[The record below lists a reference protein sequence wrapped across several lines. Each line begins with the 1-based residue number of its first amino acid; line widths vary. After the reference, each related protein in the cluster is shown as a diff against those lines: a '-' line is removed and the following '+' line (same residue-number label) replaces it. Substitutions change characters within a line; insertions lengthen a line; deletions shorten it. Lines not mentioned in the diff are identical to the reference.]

1 MRKLTLLLL
10 ILFAGVLSLSAQQS
24 LAEAAA
30 RSKAGSQALPQ
41 DAPAREQVLKLLDLL
56 QVRKNVEIMFAGIKE
71 QARNGA
77 EQGFRSKVPN
87 PTPQQTQ
94 QLHALV
100 DDMFSEMS
108 VDEVI
113 EIIVPVYQR
122 HLTKSDIDGIIG
134 FYTSAVGQKLLREQ
148 PAMMQESMQAAG
160 ARQQQKMEALLK
172 KLDSRIN
179 QMVEENSQPAPKK

>member
-1 MRKLTLLLL
+1 MRKFTFLLCVLFGG
-10 ILFAGVLSLSAQQS
+10 ILPLSAQQS

-30 RSKAGSQALPQ
+30 RAKTVNQGLPQ
-41 DAPAREQVLKLLDLL
+41 EAPAREQVLKLLDLL
-56 QVRKNVEIMFAGIKE
+56 RVRKSIEIMFAGIKE

-94 QLHALV
+94 QLHALI

-113 EIIVPVYQR
+113 ETIIPVYQR
-122 HLTKSDIDGIIG
+122 HLTKSDIDGVTA

-160 ARQQQKMEALLK
+160 ARQQQRMEALMK
-172 KLDSRIN
+172 KLDNRIN
-179 QMVEENSQPAPKK
+179 QMVEEGSQQAPKQ

>member
-1 MRKLTLLLL
+1 MRKLTLLLF
-10 ILFAGVLSLSAQQS
+10 IIFAGVLTLSAQQS

-30 RSKAGSQALPQ
+30 KSKAANQALPQ
-41 DAPAREQVLKLLDLL
+41 EAPSREQVLKLLDLL
-56 QVRKNVEIMFAGIKE
+56 QVRKNIEIMFAGIKE
-71 QARNGA
+71 QARAGA

-94 QLHALV
+94 QVRALV
-100 DDMFSEMS
+100 DDMFNDMS

-122 HLTKSDIDGIIG
+122 HLTKADIDGVIG

-172 KLDSRIN
+172 RLDSRIN
-179 QMVEENSQPAPKK
+179 QMVEENSQPAPRK